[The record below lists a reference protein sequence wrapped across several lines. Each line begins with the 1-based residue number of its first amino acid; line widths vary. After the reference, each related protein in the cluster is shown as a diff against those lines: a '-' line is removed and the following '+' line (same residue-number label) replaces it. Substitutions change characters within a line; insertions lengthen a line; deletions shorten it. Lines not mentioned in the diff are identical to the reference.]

1 MRRDSVKKYDLP
13 TLNKKDIRR
22 LNENGY
28 DLGLIAR
35 TQPQGNVIPHE
46 RYIEYGDGYAAILT
60 LYSYPSHDLGDY
72 WLRYLMSNDNTIG
85 IVSLGTENKEEILQ
99 SLKKSVDEKASQI
112 SDKNRTSDNLDAQD
126 DYLDDVNVLRE
137 LRTTNSQM
145 KRLYVRVL
153 VYADT
158 RAKLD
163 ERIHKIKE
171 SSGEFGMTAFLG
183 EQEEEWHSTLMP
195 TMQQEHLKFHRKGV
209 PADLSTVGG
218 MYYFD
223 HTKLEDEKGSYYGFT
238 STGGAINFDLWK
250 RDNQRTRS
258 FMFVTGQPGMGKS
271 TFLKMN
277 TMDAFARGHYI
288 RNFDISNEY
297 AGLTEYLG
305 GETIDLASSENK
317 INPFEIFATDT
328 DASGEQVDQINSFN
342 NHINKLKTIF
352 LTMNAAATADDMLVL
367 DQLLV
372 SFYIDYCHM
381 WSHNPDRDR
390 NKLKVTGLP
399 HNQYPLLSDWNTY
412 LGQIKRAASQEQRS
426 PTERQSIDRIRMTF
440 VTMQE
445 KEGNIFEGFTNIPD
459 FEKESFVTF
468 NTGSLKS
475 HGQATY
481 NAQLHSVLSLVSS
494 HIVNNGKYWRKQVSD
509 GNATDDDVQ
518 KYLLNLDEAEEII
531 TPKFPEGADL
541 LAATMEQ
548 MRKNYCGIALAAP
561 TIKGIVMNNSDSE
574 KDTPYMSAVKKIFS
588 LCQFRGFFQLPTE
601 DIDLLSTALKGSITK
616 EELEAITK
624 LSKRHIFLNI
634 NGVTNLTFEVQTTND
649 MISLFGG
656 GQG

>member
-1 MRRDSVKKYDLP
+1 MRDVKKYEMP
-13 TLNKKDIRR
+13 TLTKKDIRR
-22 LNENGY
+22 LNEAGY
-28 DLGLIAR
+28 DLNLIAK
-35 TQPQGNVIPHE
+35 TQPQGNVVPHE
-46 RYIEYGDGYAAILT
+46 RYLEYGDGYAAILT
-60 LYSYPSHDLGDY
+60 VYSYPSHDLADY
-72 WLRYLMSNDNTIG
+72 WLRLLMSQDNTIG
-85 IVSLGTENKEEILQ
+85 IVSIGTENKDEILS

-126 DYLDDVNVLRE
+126 DYLDDVNTLRD

-145 KRLYVRVL
+145 KRLYVRVM

-158 RAKLD
+158 REKLD
-163 ERIHKIKE
+163 EQIHKIKE
-171 SSGEFGMTAFLG
+171 SSGELGMTAFLG
-183 EQEEEWHSTLMP
+183 EQEDEWHSILMP
-195 TMQQEHLKFHRKGV
+195 TMHQEKMSFHRKGV
-209 PADLSTVGG
+209 PADLSTIGG

-223 HTKLEDEKGSYYGFT
+223 HTKLSDEKGSYFGFT
-238 STGGAINFDLWK
+238 TTRGAINFDLWK

-297 AGLTEYLG
+297 TGLTQYLG
-305 GETIDLASSENK
+305 GQIIDLASSANK
-317 INPFEIFATDT
+317 INPFEVFASETNANGT
-328 DASGEQVDQINSFN
+328 EVDEINSFN

-352 LTMNAAATADDMLVL
+352 KTMNAAATPDDMLEL
-367 DQLLV
+367 DQKLV
-372 SFYIDYCHM
+372 NFYINYCHM
-381 WSHNPDRDR
+381 WSRNPERDR
-390 NKLKVTGLP
+390 VHLKITGLP

-412 LGQIKRAASQEQRS
+412 LGQVKRAAAQEHVSLSEQK
-426 PTERQSIDRIRMTF
+426 SINRIRMTF
-440 VTMQE
+440 VTMEE

-459 FEKESFVTF
+459 FEHEAFVTF

-481 NAQLHSVLSLVSS
+481 NAQLHSVLSLISAHV
-494 HIVNNGKYWRKQVSD
+494 VNNGKYWRQRVSE
-509 GNATDDDVQ
+509 GQATDDDVQ

-561 TIKGIVMNNSDSE
+561 TIKGIVMNNKNAE
-574 KDTPYMSAVKKIFS
+574 NDTPYMSAVKKIFS
-588 LCQFRGFFQLPTE
+588 LCQFRGFFQLPPE
-601 DIDLLSTALKGSITK
+601 DIDLLAEALKGSITK

-624 LSKRHIFLNI
+624 LSKRHVFLNI
-634 NGVTNLTFEVQTTND
+634 NGVTNLTFQVETTPE
-649 MISLFGG
+649 MIQLFGG